1 MTDRVSL
8 FFTVAMCFMARKIF
22 SFFRKR
28 KQTKMNNRSLDNF
41 PLVDLVIVIDT
52 SPSMKDEAQALS
64 QIAQT
69 AIRNAKI
76 RCPSNLQV
84 TWLGIE
90 GTWTRTEFK
99 RTVRA
104 YLTKKCQVKPT
115 VLRSRKRGNLK
126 SAGAQEDGARAI
138 ADVIEYFNWRKDA
151 AKAVFYLGDEA
162 LDGGG
167 DKTERTDIDAAN
179 IVIQKAQTADI
190 SIHTYFGT
198 SKSKHRQGIASEY
211 ARIATDTGGQSFT
224 AQDTNKGF
232 TNVLT
237 QVICSSCGVSP
248 SDIVGKTATSEP
260 TTTIITPDNLN
271 RPLQSTAEENMQL
284 LTIDTKD
291 NCYVIDPNGMNELQ
305 QNIASKF
312 TLDKGTYEIK
322 IAGGNYSYAQSEK
335 AEPFVLLWIYGNN
348 GSTFVN
354 QDIGVE
360 TGATWMSLNG
370 YQQTLSLEVKEEA
383 VLCALFFDIN
393 NQDNS
398 GSIQLAIKSSTS
410 AEIQEVKVDSQQNCY
425 VLDEEY
431 LSSLK
436 QEGNFIELEPG
447 NYRVKI
453 REANASY
460 WSEEAKFKLEPW
472 ALIQIKTGSFIPQ
485 LTGVEVNETWCSLNG
500 LQDEFIL
507 EVKAKTSLS
516 GLFFDT
522 FKEDNE
528 GQIVIAIEPVSA
540 EAIAEKY
547 SQQQTTVSS
556 QNVVSTT
563 SSDTTST
570 TQTLTS
576 SSSSNV
582 GRGMATAGG
591 NSSFNFRFD
600 EAQMEQMWQEM
611 AAKIETSVTV
621 QDEQDEKKEAYY
633 WDNLEKWLLKGYQT
647 QAKDL
652 AMQVARLE
660 FMMKSITQQME
671 VSFNQNFQAWS
682 GYFDNRLNELIDTRM
697 TDMVSEQVN
706 LKLSDRSTEIK
717 NQVIQQLQS
726 DIDKRVES
734 VVNLKIS
741 DRSTEIKNQV
751 IQQLQENID
760 QKIDTVVNLK
770 VENQAQNINNQVV
783 QQLQEDMDRRINT
796 VVNVKVENQSQEINN
811 QVIQQLQTDMDKR
824 IDSVV
829 NLKVTDQTPNIKN
842 LVIQQLQADV
852 DKRIDSVVN
861 LKLSDQTLEITDSV
875 TKQLQGDMDKRIDTA
890 VDLKIEDRSQ
900 NIKNS
905 VVQQLQGDI
914 DNRIN
919 SAVENKTD
927 NSVQLVV
934 NNVINNV
941 DDRIDVKLE
950 NKILNFRD
958 DVTSIVKNELN
969 QNYTDSIK
977 TTVLSDIKK
986 QQFFMDMQTIKAEV
1000 NNFYS
1005 RLGQF
1010 ETQLYLRIEQGDTQL
1025 YNWTLEQL
1033 TALQGCLS
1041 DRQTLSDLFESFASK
1056 LKDDLDNADCVQPSR
1071 FTPMNATLGQNQI
1084 KPAQPQQLPG
1094 K

>member
-8 FFTVAMCFMARKIF
+8 FFTVAMCFMARNIF

-28 KQTKMNNRSLDNF
+28 KQSKMNNRSLDNF
-41 PLVDLVIVIDT
+41 PLIDLVIVIDT
-52 SPSMKDEAQALS
+52 SPSMKDEARALS

-76 RCPSNLQV
+76 RCPSNLQI

-90 GTWTRTEFK
+90 GTWTGTEFK

-104 YLTKKCQVKPT
+104 YLTKKCQVKQT

-138 ADVIEYFNWRKDA
+138 ADLIEYFNWREDA

-167 DKTERTDIDAAN
+167 DKTERADIDAAN
-179 IVIQKAQTADI
+179 IVIQKAQTAGV

-211 ARIATDTGGQSFT
+211 ARIAINTGGQSFIS
-224 AQDTNKGF
+224 QDTTKDF
-232 TNVLT
+232 TSVLT
-237 QVICSSCGVSP
+237 QVICSSCGVSA
-248 SDIVGKTATSEP
+248 SDIVGETATPEP
-260 TTTIITPDNLN
+260 TTTTIITSDNLD
-271 RPLQSTAEENMQL
+271 RPLQPTAEENMQL

-383 VLCALFFDIN
+383 VLCVLFFDIS

-410 AEIQEVKVDSQQNCY
+410 AEIQEVKVDSKQNCY
-425 VLDEEY
+425 VLNEEY

-436 QEGNFIELEPG
+436 QEGNNFIELEPG

-472 ALIQIKTGSFIPQ
+472 ALIWVKTGSFIPQ

-540 EAIAEKY
+540 EAIAKKY
-547 SQQQTTVSS
+547 SQQQESQQQTTVSS
-556 QNVVSTT
+556 STQKVVSTS
-563 SSDTTST
+563 SSDSTST
-570 TQTLTS
+570 TQTVTS
-576 SSSSNV
+576 SSSTNV

-633 WDNLEKWLLKGYQT
+633 WDNLEKWILKGYQT

-652 AMQVARLE
+652 AMQVARVE

-682 GYFDNRLNELIDTRM
+682 GYFDSRLNEPIDTRM

-706 LKLSDRSTEIK
+706 LK
-717 NQVIQQLQS
+717 
-726 DIDKRVES
+726 
-734 VVNLKIS
+734 IS
-741 DRSTEIKNQV
+741 DR
-751 IQQLQENID
+751 
-760 QKIDTVVNLK
+760 
-770 VENQAQNINNQVV
+770 
-783 QQLQEDMDRRINT
+783 
-796 VVNVKVENQSQEINN
+796 
-811 QVIQQLQTDMDKR
+811 
-824 IDSVV
+824 
-829 NLKVTDQTPNIKN
+829 
-842 LVIQQLQADV
+842 
-852 DKRIDSVVN
+852 
-861 LKLSDQTLEITDSV
+861 
-875 TKQLQGDMDKRIDTA
+875 
-890 VDLKIEDRSQ
+890 
-900 NIKNS
+900 
-905 VVQQLQGDI
+905 
-914 DNRIN
+914 
-919 SAVENKTD
+919 
-927 NSVQLVV
+927 
-934 NNVINNV
+934 
-941 DDRIDVKLE
+941 
-950 NKILNFRD
+950 
-958 DVTSIVKNELN
+958 
-969 QNYTDSIK
+969 
-977 TTVLSDIKK
+977 
-986 QQFFMDMQTIKAEV
+986 
-1000 NNFYS
+1000 
-1005 RLGQF
+1005 
-1010 ETQLYLRIEQGDTQL
+1010 
-1025 YNWTLEQL
+1025 
-1033 TALQGCLS
+1033 
-1041 DRQTLSDLFESFASK
+1041 
-1056 LKDDLDNADCVQPSR
+1056 
-1071 FTPMNATLGQNQI
+1071 
-1084 KPAQPQQLPG
+1084 
-1094 K
+1094 